1 MEKNCIIRNQLRRT
15 PVSLFAARILDY
27 LSPEMLFCPTIA
39 DQSGLIFFRI
49 KIGRKSEN
57 TIPAPKFPVL
67 INLIKLINCSQIRN
81 PSINS

>member
-39 DQSGLIFFRI
+39 DQSGLIFFGS
-49 KIGRKSEN
+49 KLAGS
-57 TIPAPKFPVL
+57 PKTPFRPQ
-67 INLIKLINCSQIRN
+67 NFRF
-81 PSINS
+81 